1 MARYAYKV
9 VPAPRK
15 GQRAKGV
22 RGTDQKFANALQV
35 AMNLQAA
42 EGWEYLRTDT
52 LPCEERHGLGGKVTV
67 FQNMLVFRRAL
78 DDAGAPGERPET
90 APQALP
96 EPPPEISSEKAPD
109 ASPEPAPESTP
120 ESAPDAAPV
129 LRAVRLGRPAALATQ
144 DSAITVAEGETDATK
159 SGRHRKDD

>member
-22 RGTDQKFANALQV
+22 RGTDQKFAHALQV
-35 AMNLQAA
+35 AMNLEAA
-42 EGWEYLRTDT
+42 DGWEYLRTDT

-78 DDAGAPGERPET
+78 DDAGAPLELPET
-90 APQALP
+90 TPQALP
-96 EPPPEISSEKAPD
+96 EPPPET
-109 ASPEPAPESTP
+109 APETVTETP
-120 ESAPDAAPV
+120 PEAAPV
-129 LRAVRLGRPAALATQ
+129 LRAVRLERPAALATQ
-144 DSAITVAEGETDATK
+144 DSAITLAEGDTDATTADPM
-159 SGRHRKDD
+159 SARDRHKD